1 MHGTLRHLIRL
12 EFLMSRKALLIML
25 GFAAACLAWAAAY
38 FPSPRLYIVMVSF
51 IIGLSLP
58 VAVHGREDKF
68 KTSSLL
74 CSLPVR
80 RSSVVLAK
88 FTATWMALGAGYLF
102 AVAVVAVLPFAKFPF
117 REILTVREALLALA
131 LTSLAFAF
139 VLPFIIRFGI
149 TGLMI
154 GLVATQ
160 LLGVLLFTSAL
171 LFGRTNNPFRFVLDT
186 AIKALKSLFHLKP
199 TPGYLALL
207 AVAVIAINAG
217 SLLLARRVY
226 LRREL

>member
-1 MHGTLRHLIRL
+1 MRQTLRNLIRL
-12 EFLMSRKALLIML
+12 EYLMSRNALLIML
-25 GFAAACLAWAAAY
+25 GFSAAFLVWAASY
-38 FPSPRLYIVMVSF
+38 VPSPRLYIFMASF
-51 IIGLSLP
+51 TIGLSLP

-68 KTSSLL
+68 KTTSLL

-88 FTATWMALGAGYLF
+88 FTATWLIFGGGYVF
-102 AVAVVAVLPFAKFPF
+102 AIAIVAVLPFAKFPF

-154 GLVATQ
+154 GLVAAQ
-160 LLGVLLFTSAL
+160 LLGVLFFASAVL
-171 LFGRTNNPFRFVLDT
+171 LGRTNNPFRSLLSAV
-186 AIKALKSLFHLKP
+186 IEGLKSLFHREA

-207 AVAVIAINAG
+207 AFSVIALNVG
-217 SLLLARRVY
+217 SLLLARAVY
-226 LRREL
+226 LRREI

>member
-1 MHGTLRHLIRL
+1 MRQTLRNLIRL
-12 EFLMSRKALLIML
+12 EYLLSRNALLIML
-25 GFAAACLAWAAAY
+25 GLSAAMLAWAAVY

-68 KTSSLL
+68 KTTALL

-80 RSSVVLAK
+80 RSSIVLAK
-88 FTATWMALGAGYLF
+88 FTATWTAMGIGYLF
-102 AVAVVAVLPFAKFPF
+102 AIALVAALPFTKFPF

-154 GLVATQ
+154 GLVAAQ
-160 LLGVLLFTSAL
+160 LLGVLLFSSTVL
-171 LFGRTNNPFRFVLDT
+171 LGRTNNPFRSILGAV
-186 AIKALKSLFHLKP
+186 IEALKSLFHREA

-207 AVAVIAINAG
+207 AAAVIAINAG
-217 SLLLARRVY
+217 SFLLTRAVY